1 MTTAVDERREQFKQ
15 DVAALGLGTTS
26 NGSGGKGR
34 IAGMVLMIIGVAA
47 AFVVYIASLTLSDL
61 RDIASYQL
69 LSMGFIALTLVGA
82 AVYVA
87 SVVAKVLRLWLV
99 RQLLEGNAQTERIVE
114 AMSLE
119 RSVIVAAGSA
129 AAELAEH
136 GGERPAAEIEQAQ
149 GVGERGHEHLP
160 PAHRRAERADHRE
173 DRAAEVEEQLR
184 GAGQPDPGRRL
195 LHGLETSWK

>member
-15 DVAALGLGTTS
+15 DVAALGLGSTS
-26 NGSGGKGR
+26 TGSGGKGR

-114 AMSLE
+114 AMS
-119 RSVIVAAGSA
+119 RDKI
-129 AAELAEH
+129 
-136 GGERPAAEIEQAQ
+136 
-149 GVGERGHEHLP
+149 
-160 PAHRRAERADHRE
+160 
-173 DRAAEVEEQLR
+173 
-184 GAGQPDPGRRL
+184 
-195 LHGLETSWK
+195 

>member
-15 DVAALGLGTTS
+15 DVAALGLGSPST
-26 NGSGGKGR
+26 GSGGKGR

-69 LSMGFIALTLVGA
+69 LSMGFIALTLAGA

-114 AMSLE
+114 AMS
-119 RSVIVAAGSA
+119 RDKI
-129 AAELAEH
+129 
-136 GGERPAAEIEQAQ
+136 
-149 GVGERGHEHLP
+149 
-160 PAHRRAERADHRE
+160 
-173 DRAAEVEEQLR
+173 
-184 GAGQPDPGRRL
+184 
-195 LHGLETSWK
+195 

>member
-1 MTTAVDERREQFKQ
+1 MTMTTAVDERREQFKQ

-69 LSMGFIALTLVGA
+69 LSMGFIALTLAGA

-114 AMSLE
+114 AMS
-119 RSVIVAAGSA
+119 RDKI
-129 AAELAEH
+129 
-136 GGERPAAEIEQAQ
+136 
-149 GVGERGHEHLP
+149 
-160 PAHRRAERADHRE
+160 
-173 DRAAEVEEQLR
+173 
-184 GAGQPDPGRRL
+184 
-195 LHGLETSWK
+195 